1 MNSHHSL
8 CRCRRRQSKT
18 TPSPCHHVLH
28 RNHPSVTL
36 TTILSFGCLL
46 LRAPSSHSFQP
57 PPPSKIILPHRAQP
71 HDNDDPLPPPTS
83 LPKTQAQKARS
94 AELRRRLLRTQQ
106 GFATPGISSAI
117 PGAADFAIDPSRT
130 EREYLA
136 SLGLDD
142 LSLRAGIAAGIA
154 GETLEQEERYL
165 DESVGKM
172 DELEKERQIALHTT
186 LGLTHLRSLRLSAA
200 YSSFRYVYA
209 LHPEAYLWQLGLLQ
223 YYRGEYDDGWRTCV
237 ENARRYEDKFG
248 NLGEVASEERIW
260 RDACWLRGRGKR
272 RKNDQSISR
281 DEENE
286 SLEMES
292 IAAERSTCQEQ
303 SRLHFK
309 HYVPSPLDSSN
320 HLKIFIPQLR
330 KVIRLARQL
339 FSSSVRN
346 DHTGV
351 ALARAHLQAICQDDE
366 HVSTSAYQQK
376 KLVDPKMY
384 KLHSYF
390 YLGLHYDATGQ
401 VEESKRCM
409 KMAIKTCANGIGG
422 NTQDITFLLPVIHM
436 TVRDWY
442 DDEEFEDDALDS
454 DAIQS
459 EALEDDD
466 GNLIETLME
475 HGAVELSINE
485 NYNKNNGVDD
495 KMIQILRES
504 IEHMRIVDLREE
516 LKKRKL
522 KVIGSKK
529 VLQDRLVNALALEA
543 KA

>member
-1 MNSHHSL
+1 MMNSHHSR

-28 RNHPSVTL
+28 PNHPSVTL

-57 PPPSKIILPHRAQP
+57 PPPKIILPHRAQP
-71 HDNDDPLPPPTS
+71 HDNDQPLPPPSS

-130 EREYLA
+130 EKEYLA

-142 LSLRAGIAAGIA
+142 DDVSLRAGIAAGIA
-154 GETLEQEERYL
+154 GETLEREERYL

-186 LGLTHLRSLRLSAA
+186 LGLTHLRSLRLSSA

-223 YYRGEYDDGWRTCV
+223 YYRGDYDDGWRTCV

-272 RKNDQSISR
+272 RKNKEAVSL
-281 DEENE
+281 DEDDER
-286 SLEMES
+286 LEMES
-292 IAAERSTCQEQ
+292 IAAER
-303 SRLHFK
+303 
-309 HYVPSPLDSSN
+309 
-320 HLKIFIPQLR
+320 R

-346 DHTGV
+346 DNTGV

-366 HVSTSAYQQK
+366 HVTTSAYQQK

-401 VEESKRCM
+401 VEESKKCM
-409 KMAIKTCANGIGG
+409 KMAIKTCVNGIGG

-442 DDEEFEDDALDS
+442 DDDEFEDDSLDG

-459 EALEDDD
+459 EALKDDD